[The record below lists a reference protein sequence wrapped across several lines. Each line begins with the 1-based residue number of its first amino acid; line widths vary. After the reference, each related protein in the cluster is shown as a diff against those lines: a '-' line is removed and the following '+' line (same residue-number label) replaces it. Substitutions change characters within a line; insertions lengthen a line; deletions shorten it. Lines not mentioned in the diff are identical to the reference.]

1 VAYKVWLYG
10 VDLMF
15 YLLIWVVFVYLL
27 QLFLIVVGI
36 LAPLTWLTFILEPFF
51 ISAMRFLKRDF
62 RKTAGILVLIGA
74 FYPLL
79 MLVGQIL
86 GG

>member
-1 VAYKVWLYG
+1 MAYKVWQYD

-15 YLLIWVVFVYLL
+15 YLLTWVVFVYLL

-36 LAPLTWLTFILEPFF
+36 LAPLTWLTFVLVPMFMAAVVFLEK
-51 ISAMRFLKRDF
+51 SF
-62 RKTAGILVLIGA
+62 RKTAGILVIIGACYPVLMLIG
-74 FYPLL
+74 
-79 MLVGQIL
+79 QIF